1 MQNESNTL
9 HETVVRDVFDVIK
22 DMKDI
27 DQVEWIRRGN
37 DVGSIARR
45 SSNLILVFPVLT
57 STSISIGTATMI
69 QKAIER
75 KCVALL
81 QILFSSIQ
89 FCEDAENI
97 QQYIR
102 KFHRNLNTGT
112 TFDDMMTVLDNLIK
126 DESAIITDTDA
137 YNMVKEDMKNI
148 NYVLSTDLN
157 PIGINEYKYISDS
170 RGHRSIFC
178 EAKDNKQSSVFVK
191 TVKSL
196 FNGNND
202 GVNNNTNKYYS
213 GKKYSNNDKPRK
225 EWVTKDDFNKGID
238 DIKKSINASN
248 SADTTTTDRNFSQS
262 KDIAAVQKNYSDF
275 FKNQITSTEINKA
288 NELMPTTM
296 IVNFITV
303 KDGVKIIQN
312 GVIGVKAKL
321 YPVDS
326 MDIIDRISD
335 KYNSSNTLFNLIKAT
350 TREISFFRD
359 FLFAI
364 DNAKLDAIKISK
376 DSNSARLFRLL
387 ERRSVKNK
395 YAQLLKKNDA
405 SPITSLIMSQ
415 EEVEYLLKYFN
426 LDMNKTAVAAKILES
441 YNLMDIVIADEGLEL
456 AKFLYDDGSNMYE
469 ILPFDALQKEAK
481 DNSYKKVVN
490 LLNKMR

>member
-1 MQNESNTL
+1 MQNESITL
-9 HETVVRDVFDVIK
+9 HETVVRDVFDVLK

-97 QQYIR
+97 QEYIK

-112 TFDDMMTVLDNLIK
+112 TFDDMISVLDDMIK
-126 DESAIITDTDA
+126 DESVLITDADA

-157 PIGINEYKYISDS
+157 PIGINEYKYISDV
-170 RGHRSIFC
+170 RGNRSIFC
-178 EAKDNKQSSVFVK
+178 EAKERVVATDAGEKYA
-191 TVKSL
+191 TL
-196 FNGNND
+196 FAKM
-202 GVNNNTNKYYS
+202 V
-213 GKKYSNNDKPRK
+213 NDKIAPVMK
-225 EWVTKDDFNKGID
+225 Q
-238 DIKKSINASN
+238 NADN
-248 SADTTTTDRNFSQS
+248 ATTDKNYAQS
-262 KDIAAVQKNYSDF
+262 KDVAAVQKNYSDF

-296 IVNFITV
+296 IINFITV

-335 KYNSSNTLFNLIKAT
+335 KYNSSNTLFNLIRAT

-364 DNAKLDAIKISK
+364 DNAKLDAIRISK
-376 DSNSARLFRLL
+376 NSNSARLFRLL
-387 ERRSVKNK
+387 ERRAVKNK
-395 YAQLLKKNDA
+395 YTQLLRKNDA

>member
-1 MQNESNTL
+1 MQNESITL
-9 HETVVRDVFDVIK
+9 HETVVRDVFDVLK

-97 QQYIR
+97 QEYIK

-112 TFDDMMTVLDNLIK
+112 TFDDMISVLDDMIK
-126 DESAIITDTDA
+126 DESAIITDADA

-178 EAKDNKQSSVFVK
+178 EAKER
-191 TVKSL
+191 TVATDAGEKYATL
-196 FNGNND
+196 FAKM
-202 GVNNNTNKYYS
+202 V
-213 GKKYSNNDKPRK
+213 NDKIAPVMK
-225 EWVTKDDFNKGID
+225 Q
-238 DIKKSINASN
+238 NADN
-248 SADTTTTDRNFSQS
+248 ATTDKNYAQS
-262 KDIAAVQKNYSDF
+262 KDVAAVQKNYSDF

-335 KYNSSNTLFNLIKAT
+335 KYNSSNTLFNLIRAT

-376 DSNSARLFRLL
+376 NSNSARLFRLL

>member
-1 MQNESNTL
+1 MQNESITL
-9 HETVVRDVFDVIK
+9 HETVVRDVFDVLK

-97 QQYIR
+97 QEYIK

-112 TFDDMMTVLDNLIK
+112 TFDDMISVLDDMIK
-126 DESAIITDTDA
+126 DESAIITDADA

-178 EAKDNKQSSVFVK
+178 EAKER
-191 TVKSL
+191 TVATDAGEKYATL
-196 FNGNND
+196 FAKM
-202 GVNNNTNKYYS
+202 V
-213 GKKYSNNDKPRK
+213 NDKIAPVMK
-225 EWVTKDDFNKGID
+225 Q
-238 DIKKSINASN
+238 NADN
-248 SADTTTTDRNFSQS
+248 ATTDKNYAQS
-262 KDIAAVQKNYSDF
+262 KDVAAVQKNYSDF

-326 MDIIDRISD
+326 MDIIDRLSS
-335 KYNSSNTLFNLIKAT
+335 KYNSSNTLFNLIRAT

-387 ERRSVKNK
+387 ERRAVKNK
-395 YAQLLKKNDA
+395 YTQLLRKNDA

>member
-1 MQNESNTL
+1 MQNESITL
-9 HETVVRDVFDVIK
+9 HETVVRDVFDVLK

-97 QQYIR
+97 QEYIK

-112 TFDDMMTVLDNLIK
+112 TFDDMMSVLDDMIK
-126 DESAIITDTDA
+126 DESAIITDADA

-148 NYVLSTDLN
+148 NYVLPTDLN
-157 PIGINEYKYISDS
+157 PIGINEYKYISDV
-170 RGHRSIFC
+170 RGNRSIFC
-178 EAKDNKQSSVFVK
+178 EAKERVVATDAGEKYA
-191 TVKSL
+191 TL
-196 FNGNND
+196 FAKM
-202 GVNNNTNKYYS
+202 V
-213 GKKYSNNDKPRK
+213 NDKIAPVMK
-225 EWVTKDDFNKGID
+225 Q
-238 DIKKSINASN
+238 NADN
-248 SADTTTTDRNFSQS
+248 ATTDKNYSQS
-262 KDIAAVQKNYSDF
+262 KDVTAVQKNYSDF

-335 KYNSSNTLFNLIKAT
+335 KYNSSNTLFNLIRAT

-376 DSNSARLFRLL
+376 NSNSARLFRLL

>member
-1 MQNESNTL
+1 MQNESITL
-9 HETVVRDVFDVIK
+9 HETVVRDVFDVLK

-97 QQYIR
+97 QEYIK

-112 TFDDMMTVLDNLIK
+112 TFDDMISVLDDMIK
-126 DESAIITDTDA
+126 DESAIITDADA

-157 PIGINEYKYISDS
+157 PIGINEYKYISDVH
-170 RGHRSIFC
+170 GHRSIFC
-178 EAKDNKQSSVFVK
+178 EAKER
-191 TVKSL
+191 TVATDAGEKYATL
-196 FNGNND
+196 FAKM
-202 GVNNNTNKYYS
+202 V
-213 GKKYSNNDKPRK
+213 NDKIAPVMK
-225 EWVTKDDFNKGID
+225 Q
-238 DIKKSINASN
+238 NADN
-248 SADTTTTDRNFSQS
+248 ATTDKNYTQS
-262 KDIAAVQKNYSDF
+262 KDVAAVQKNYSDF

-326 MDIIDRISD
+326 MDIIDRLSS
-335 KYNSSNTLFNLIKAT
+335 KYNSSNTLFNLIRAT

-387 ERRSVKNK
+387 ERRAVKNK
-395 YAQLLKKNDA
+395 YTQLLRKNDA

>member
-1 MQNESNTL
+1 MQNESITL

-97 QQYIR
+97 QEYIK

-112 TFDDMMTVLDNLIK
+112 TFDDMMSVLDDMIK
-126 DESAIITDTDA
+126 DESVLITDADA

-157 PIGINEYKYISDS
+157 PIGINEYKYISDN
-170 RGHRSIFC
+170 RGHRSMFC
-178 EAKDNKQSSVFVK
+178 EANSR
-191 TVKSL
+191 TVATDAGEKYATL
-196 FNGNND
+196 FAKM
-202 GVNNNTNKYYS
+202 V
-213 GKKYSNNDKPRK
+213 NDKIAPVMK
-225 EWVTKDDFNKGID
+225 Q
-238 DIKKSINASN
+238 NADN
-248 SADTTTTDRNFSQS
+248 ATTDKNYSQS
-262 KDIAAVQKNYSDF
+262 KDVAAVQKNYSDF

-335 KYNSSNTLFNLIKAT
+335 KYNSSNTLFNLIRAT

-376 DSNSARLFRLL
+376 NSNSARLFRLL

>member
-1 MQNESNTL
+1 MQNESITL

-112 TFDDMMTVLDNLIK
+112 TFDDMISVLDDMIK
-126 DESAIITDTDA
+126 DESVLITDADA

-178 EAKDNKQSSVFVK
+178 EAKD
-191 TVKSL
+191 
-196 FNGNND
+196 GNHD
-202 GVNNNTNKYYS
+202 S
-213 GKKYSNNDKPRK
+213 GKKYSKNDKPRK

-238 DIKKSINASN
+238 DIKKSINTSN
-248 SADTTTTDRNFSQS
+248 SANTTTTDRNFSQS

-321 YPVDS
+321 YPVNS

-335 KYNSSNTLFNLIKAT
+335 KYNSSNTLFNLIRAT

-395 YAQLLKKNDA
+395 IAQLLRKNDA

-469 ILPFDALQKEAK
+469 VLPFDALQKEAK

>member
-1 MQNESNTL
+1 MQNESITL

-97 QQYIR
+97 QEYIK

-112 TFDDMMTVLDNLIK
+112 TFDDMISVLDDMIK
-126 DESAIITDTDA
+126 DESVLITDADA

-157 PIGINEYKYISDS
+157 PIGINEYKYISDV
-170 RGHRSIFC
+170 RGNRSIFC
-178 EAKDNKQSSVFVK
+178 EAKER
-191 TVKSL
+191 TVATDAGEKYATL
-196 FNGNND
+196 FAKM
-202 GVNNNTNKYYS
+202 V
-213 GKKYSNNDKPRK
+213 NDKIAPVMK
-225 EWVTKDDFNKGID
+225 Q
-238 DIKKSINASN
+238 NADN
-248 SADTTTTDRNFSQS
+248 ATTDKNYSQS
-262 KDIAAVQKNYSDF
+262 KDVAAVQKNYSDF

-296 IVNFITV
+296 IINFITV

-312 GVIGVKAKL
+312 GVVGVKAKL

-335 KYNSSNTLFNLIKAT
+335 KYNSSNTLFNLIRAT

-364 DNAKLDAIKISK
+364 DNAKLDAIRISK
-376 DSNSARLFRLL
+376 NSNSARLFRLL
-387 ERRSVKNK
+387 ERRAVKNK
-395 YAQLLKKNDA
+395 YTQLLRKNDA

-469 ILPFDALQKEAK
+469 VLPFDALQKEAK

>member
-1 MQNESNTL
+1 MQNESITL
-9 HETVVRDVFDVIK
+9 HETVVRDVFDVLK

-97 QQYIR
+97 QEYIK

-112 TFDDMMTVLDNLIK
+112 TFDDMISVLDDMIK
-126 DESAIITDTDA
+126 DESVLITDADA

-178 EAKDNKQSSVFVK
+178 EAKER
-191 TVKSL
+191 TVATDAGEKYATL
-196 FNGNND
+196 FAKM
-202 GVNNNTNKYYS
+202 V
-213 GKKYSNNDKPRK
+213 NDKIAPVMK
-225 EWVTKDDFNKGID
+225 Q
-238 DIKKSINASN
+238 NADN
-248 SADTTTTDRNFSQS
+248 ATTDKNYAQS
-262 KDIAAVQKNYSDF
+262 KDVAAVQKNYSDF

-326 MDIIDRISD
+326 MDIIDRLSS
-335 KYNSSNTLFNLIKAT
+335 KYNSSNTLFNLIRAT

-387 ERRSVKNK
+387 ERRAVKNK
-395 YAQLLKKNDA
+395 YTQLLRKNDA

>member
-1 MQNESNTL
+1 MQNESITL
-9 HETVVRDVFDVIK
+9 HETVVRDVFDVLK

-97 QQYIR
+97 QEYIK

-112 TFDDMMTVLDNLIK
+112 TFDDMMSVLDDMIK
-126 DESAIITDTDA
+126 DESVLITDADA

-148 NYVLSTDLN
+148 NYVLPTDLN
-157 PIGINEYKYISDS
+157 PIGINEYKYISDV

-178 EAKDNKQSSVFVK
+178 EAKERVVATDAGEKYA
-191 TVKSL
+191 TL
-196 FNGNND
+196 FAKM
-202 GVNNNTNKYYS
+202 V
-213 GKKYSNNDKPRK
+213 NDKIAPVMK
-225 EWVTKDDFNKGID
+225 Q
-238 DIKKSINASN
+238 NADN
-248 SADTTTTDRNFSQS
+248 ATTDKNYSQS
-262 KDIAAVQKNYSDF
+262 KDVAAVQKNYSDF

-335 KYNSSNTLFNLIKAT
+335 KYNSSNTLFNLIRAT

-376 DSNSARLFRLL
+376 NSNSARLFRLL

>member
-1 MQNESNTL
+1 MQNESITL
-9 HETVVRDVFDVIK
+9 HETVVRDVFDVLK

-97 QQYIR
+97 QEYIK

-112 TFDDMMTVLDNLIK
+112 TFDDMMSVLDDMIK
-126 DESAIITDTDA
+126 DESVLITDADA

-157 PIGINEYKYISDS
+157 PIGINEYKYISDTH
-170 RGHRSIFC
+170 GNRSIFC
-178 EAKDNKQSSVFVK
+178 EANGKG
-191 TVKSL
+191 
-196 FNGNND
+196 NGNS
-202 GVNNNTNKYYS
+202 KPKS
-213 GKKYSNNDKPRK
+213 G
-225 EWVTKDDFNKGID
+225 WLTKDDFDKFAD
-238 DIKKSINASN
+238 DIRGSIVKYNV
-248 SADTTTTDRNFSQS
+248 SANDATTDKNFSQS
-262 KDIAAVQKNYSDF
+262 KDTAAVQKNYSDF

-335 KYNSSNTLFNLIKAT
+335 KYNSSNTLFNLIRAT

-376 DSNSARLFRLL
+376 NSNSARLFRLL
-387 ERRSVKNK
+387 ERRAVKNK
-395 YAQLLKKNDA
+395 YAQLLRKNDA

>member
-1 MQNESNTL
+1 MQNESITL
-9 HETVVRDVFDVIK
+9 HETVVRDVFDVLK

-97 QQYIR
+97 QEYIK

-112 TFDDMMTVLDNLIK
+112 TFDDMISVLDDMIK
-126 DESAIITDTDA
+126 DESAIITDADA

-178 EAKDNKQSSVFVK
+178 EAKER
-191 TVKSL
+191 TVATDAGEKYATL
-196 FNGNND
+196 FAKM
-202 GVNNNTNKYYS
+202 V
-213 GKKYSNNDKPRK
+213 NDKIAPVMK
-225 EWVTKDDFNKGID
+225 Q
-238 DIKKSINASN
+238 NADN
-248 SADTTTTDRNFSQS
+248 ATTDKNYNQS
-262 KDIAAVQKNYSDF
+262 KDVAAVQKNYSDF
-275 FKNQITSTEINKA
+275 FKNQITSTEITKA

-326 MDIIDRISD
+326 MDIIDRLSS
-335 KYNSSNTLFNLIKAT
+335 KYNSSNTLFNLIRAT

-364 DNAKLDAIKISK
+364 DNAKFDAIKISK

-395 YAQLLKKNDA
+395 IAQLLKKNDA

-441 YNLMDIVIADEGLEL
+441 YNLMDIAIADEGLEL

>member
-1 MQNESNTL
+1 MQNESITL
-9 HETVVRDVFDVIK
+9 HETVVRDVFDVLK

-97 QQYIR
+97 QEYIK

-112 TFDDMMTVLDNLIK
+112 TFDDMISVLDDMIK
-126 DESAIITDTDA
+126 DESAIITDADA

-178 EAKDNKQSSVFVK
+178 EAKER
-191 TVKSL
+191 TVATDAGEKYATL
-196 FNGNND
+196 FAKM
-202 GVNNNTNKYYS
+202 V
-213 GKKYSNNDKPRK
+213 NDKIAPVMK
-225 EWVTKDDFNKGID
+225 Q
-238 DIKKSINASN
+238 NADN
-248 SADTTTTDRNFSQS
+248 ATTDKNYNQS
-262 KDIAAVQKNYSDF
+262 KDVAAVQKNYSDF
-275 FKNQITSTEINKA
+275 FKNQITSTEITKA

-326 MDIIDRISD
+326 MDIIDRLSS
-335 KYNSSNTLFNLIKAT
+335 KYNSSNTLFNLIRAT

-395 YAQLLKKNDA
+395 IAQLLKKNDA

-441 YNLMDIVIADEGLEL
+441 YNLMDIAIADEGLEL

>member
-1 MQNESNTL
+1 MQNESITL
-9 HETVVRDVFDVIK
+9 HETVVRDVFDVLK

-97 QQYIR
+97 QEYIK

-112 TFDDMMTVLDNLIK
+112 TFDDMISVLDDMIK
-126 DESAIITDTDA
+126 DESVLITDADA

-157 PIGINEYKYISDS
+157 PIGINEYKYISDV
-170 RGHRSIFC
+170 RGNRSIFC
-178 EAKDNKQSSVFVK
+178 EAKERVVATDAGEKYA
-191 TVKSL
+191 TL
-196 FNGNND
+196 FAKM
-202 GVNNNTNKYYS
+202 V
-213 GKKYSNNDKPRK
+213 NDKIAPVMK
-225 EWVTKDDFNKGID
+225 Q
-238 DIKKSINASN
+238 NADN
-248 SADTTTTDRNFSQS
+248 ATTDKNYAQS
-262 KDIAAVQKNYSDF
+262 KDVAAVQKNYSDF

-335 KYNSSNTLFNLIKAT
+335 KYNSSNTLFNLIRAT

-364 DNAKLDAIKISK
+364 DNAKLDAIRISK
-376 DSNSARLFRLL
+376 NSNSARLFRLL
-387 ERRSVKNK
+387 ERRAVKNK
-395 YAQLLKKNDA
+395 YTQLLRKNDA

>member
-1 MQNESNTL
+1 MQNESITL
-9 HETVVRDVFDVIK
+9 HETVVRDIVDVLK
-22 DMKDI
+22 NVNDLDKLKWI
-27 DQVEWIRRGN
+27 DFWNGQGKN

-89 FCEDAENI
+89 FCQDAENI

-102 KFHRNLNTGT
+102 KFHNNLNTGT
-112 TFDDMMTVLDNLIK
+112 TLNDMMTVLDSLIK
-126 DESAIITDTDA
+126 NESVLVTDADA

-178 EAKDNKQSSVFVK
+178 EAKD
-191 TVKSL
+191 
-196 FNGNND
+196 GNYD
-202 GVNNNTNKYYS
+202 S
-213 GKKYSNNDKPRK
+213 GKKYSKNDKPRK

-248 SADTTTTDRNFSQS
+248 SANTTTTDRNFSQS

-275 FKNQITSTEINKA
+275 FKNQITSTEITKA

-321 YPVDS
+321 YPVNS

-335 KYNSSNTLFNLIKAT
+335 KYNSSNTLFNLIRAT

-387 ERRSVKNK
+387 ERRAVKNK
-395 YAQLLKKNDA
+395 YTQLLRKNDA

>member
-1 MQNESNTL
+1 MQNESITL
-9 HETVVRDVFDVIK
+9 HETVVRDVFDVLR

-97 QQYIR
+97 QEYIK

-112 TFDDMMTVLDNLIK
+112 TFDDMMSVLDNMIK
-126 DESAIITDTDA
+126 DESVLITNEDA

-157 PIGINEYKYISDS
+157 PVGINEYKYISDV
-170 RGHRSIFC
+170 RGNRSIFR
-178 EAKDNKQSSVFVK
+178 EANSR
-191 TVKSL
+191 TVATDTGEKYATL
-196 FNGNND
+196 FAKM
-202 GVNNNTNKYYS
+202 V
-213 GKKYSNNDKPRK
+213 NDKIAPVMK
-225 EWVTKDDFNKGID
+225 Q
-238 DIKKSINASN
+238 NAN
-248 SADTTTTDRNFSQS
+248 NATTDKNYSQS
-262 KDIAAVQKNYSDF
+262 KDVAAVQKNYSDF

-312 GVIGVKAKL
+312 GVVGVKAKL

-335 KYNSSNTLFNLIKAT
+335 KYNSSNTLFNLIRAT

-387 ERRSVKNK
+387 ERRAVKNK
-395 YAQLLKKNDA
+395 YTQLLRKNDA

>member
-1 MQNESNTL
+1 MQNESITL
-9 HETVVRDVFDVIK
+9 HETVVRDVFDVLK

-97 QQYIR
+97 QEYIK

-112 TFDDMMTVLDNLIK
+112 TFDDMISVLDDMIK
-126 DESAIITDTDA
+126 DESAIITDADA

-178 EAKDNKQSSVFVK
+178 EAKER
-191 TVKSL
+191 TVATDAGEKYATL
-196 FNGNND
+196 FAKM
-202 GVNNNTNKYYS
+202 V
-213 GKKYSNNDKPRK
+213 NDKIAPVMK
-225 EWVTKDDFNKGID
+225 Q
-238 DIKKSINASN
+238 NADN
-248 SADTTTTDRNFSQS
+248 ATTDKNYNQS
-262 KDIAAVQKNYSDF
+262 KDVAAVQKNYSDF

-326 MDIIDRISD
+326 MDIIDRLSS
-335 KYNSSNTLFNLIKAT
+335 KYNSSNTLFNLIRAT

-387 ERRSVKNK
+387 ERRAVKNK
-395 YAQLLKKNDA
+395 YTQLLRKNDA

>member
-1 MQNESNTL
+1 MQNESITL
-9 HETVVRDVFDVIK
+9 HETVVRDVFDVLK

-97 QQYIR
+97 QEYIK

-112 TFDDMMTVLDNLIK
+112 TFDDMMSVLDDMIK
-126 DESAIITDTDA
+126 DESAIITDADA

-148 NYVLSTDLN
+148 NYVLPTDLN
-157 PIGINEYKYISDS
+157 PIGINEYKYISDV

-178 EAKDNKQSSVFVK
+178 EAKER
-191 TVKSL
+191 TVATDAGEKYATL
-196 FNGNND
+196 FAKM
-202 GVNNNTNKYYS
+202 V
-213 GKKYSNNDKPRK
+213 NDKIAPVMK
-225 EWVTKDDFNKGID
+225 Q
-238 DIKKSINASN
+238 NADN
-248 SADTTTTDRNFSQS
+248 ATTDKNYSQS
-262 KDIAAVQKNYSDF
+262 KDVAALQKNYSDF

-335 KYNSSNTLFNLIKAT
+335 KYNSSNTLFNLIRAT

-376 DSNSARLFRLL
+376 NSNSARLFRLL